1 MSLKKFWNSVAGFY
15 LVTRNMNAV
24 MFLAMLS
31 TSSLLSKNCN
41 KKSLL
46 QKRVFCTKLRKWN
59 KNGTKSKSLKL
70 FL

>member
-15 LVTRNMNAV
+15 LVTRNINAV

-46 QKRVFCTKLRKWN
+46 
-59 KNGTKSKSLKL
+59 
-70 FL
+70 

>member
-15 LVTRNMNAV
+15 LVTRKMKAV

-41 KKSLL
+41 TKSLL
-46 QKRVFCTKLRKWN
+46 QKRLFAQSKEK
-59 KNGTKSKSLKL
+59 GTKMELSRNP
-70 FL
+70 

>member
-46 QKRVFCTKLRKWN
+46 QKRFFAQ
-59 KNGTKSKSLKL
+59 S
-70 FL
+70 